1 MAKTIALSVVWKH
14 KVRSRKNPCEN
25 VMAAWYSYG
34 PMEYCVD
41 KAYDHAIF
49 QDLVNAPATLQAVQ
63 APRAAVVY
71 GRLPEHYIE
80 VADAEQTY
88 IQAGMKGDPIWVWLT
103 PDARPHW
110 WESKFP
116 HLLRLVCRLKEAL
129 SGHPEAGMYW
139 EQKCGARTRSV
150 GSFCPSW

>member
-25 VMAAWYSYG
+25 VMAGGIHMVQWNTVLIKLTI
-34 PMEYCVD
+34 ML
-41 KAYDHAIF
+41 F

-80 VADAEQTY
+80 VADAEQAY
-88 IQAGMKGDPIWVWLT
+88 IQAGMKGDPIWVCLT

-129 SGHPEAGMYW
+129 SGHPEAGTYW

>member
-25 VMAAWYSYG
+25 VMAGWYSYG

-80 VADAEQTY
+80 VADAEQAY
-88 IQAGMKGDPIWVWLT
+88 IQAGMKGDPIWVCLT

-110 WESKFP
+110 WE
-116 HLLRLVCRLKEAL
+116 
-129 SGHPEAGMYW
+129 
-139 EQKCGARTRSV
+139 
-150 GSFCPSW
+150 